1 MYRYFKGLVA
11 EVHATHI
18 TFEVNNIGY
27 YVKVPNPYQFEVNK
41 EMTIHLH
48 YHVREDAHELYG
60 FQNDITRDMFE
71 TLINVKGLGPK
82 GALAILASSTPQ
94 EIANALNNSNAKFF
108 SQFPGIGPKLS
119 QQIVLDLKG
128 KVNFDE
134 ESTTP
139 VETEKK
145 NNVILALKS
154 LGYNANEIKQAT
166 KSLDL
171 SDNVSLSDAVKAAL
185 RTLKHN

>member
-1 MYRYFKGLVA
+1 MYRYFKGYVS
-11 EVHATHI
+11 EIHATHI

-27 YVKVPNPYQFEVNK
+27 YVKVPNPYQFETNT
-41 EMTIHLH
+41 EMILYLH

-60 FQNDITRDMFE
+60 FQESTIRDMFE

-94 EIANALNNSNAKFF
+94 EIANALNQSNAKFF

-128 KVNFDE
+128 KINFDE
-134 ESTTP
+134 ETTTP
-139 VETEKK
+139 IETEKK

-154 LGYNANEIKQAT
+154 LGYTTNEIKQAT
-166 KSLDL
+166 KTLDL
-171 SDNVSLSDAVKAAL
+171 SENVSLSDAVKAAL
-185 RTLKHN
+185 RNLKHN

>member
-1 MYRYFKGLVA
+1 MYRYFKGHVA
-11 EVHATHI
+11 EIHATHI
-18 TFEVNNIGY
+18 TFEVNHIGY
-27 YVKVPNPYQFEVNK
+27 YVKVPNPYQFELNT
-41 EMTIHLH
+41 EMTIYLH

-60 FQNDITRDMFE
+60 FQESNIRDMFE

-82 GALAILASSTPQ
+82 GALAILASSSPQ
-94 EIANALNNSNAKFF
+94 EIICALNQSNAKFF

-128 KVNFDE
+128 KVNFEE

-139 VETEKK
+139 IENEKK
-145 NNVILALKS
+145 NNVMLALKS
-154 LGYNANEIKQAT
+154 LGYTTNEIKQAT

-171 SDNVSLSDAVKAAL
+171 SEGISLSDAVKAAL
-185 RTLKHN
+185 RSLKRN